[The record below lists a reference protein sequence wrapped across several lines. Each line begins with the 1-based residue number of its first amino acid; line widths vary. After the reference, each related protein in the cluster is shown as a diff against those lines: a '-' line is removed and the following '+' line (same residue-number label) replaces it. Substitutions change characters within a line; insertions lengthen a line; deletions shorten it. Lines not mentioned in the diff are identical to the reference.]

1 MGHGMSADCHHKTS
15 HYYSKRPRTQTY
27 PRNLGSCCM
36 GKRLKRSKKGAGTS
50 SGRTG
55 PSLPWVA
62 LHPLGIFSMTGS
74 TLLGVTFMSVHPDYQ
89 RQGLG
94 FRLLLRACE
103 EIDSLGW
110 PAFVMASPA
119 GVQLYT
125 KFGFDVIGGVETNE
139 GVFTSMVRQPRPRCD
154 GL

>member
-1 MGHGMSADCHHKTS
+1 
-15 HYYSKRPRTQTY
+15 
-27 PRNLGSCCM
+27 
-36 GKRLKRSKKGAGTS
+36 
-50 SGRTG
+50 
-55 PSLPWVA
+55 
-62 LHPLGIFSMTGS
+62 
-74 TLLGVTFMSVHPDYQ
+74 MSVRPDYQ

-94 FRLLLRACE
+94 SRLLQRACE

-125 KFGFDVIGGVETNE
+125 KLGFDVVGGVETNE